1 MGGAVAR
8 GLAQRAEV
16 AGYSLTVSNPSEGKL
31 SALKADYPFLNVT
44 TDNRCAAHLAELII
58 LAVKPSKIRDVI
70 TEIRAEVNT
79 CHQSVASLAA
89 GISLAQLRKWF
100 LRGDGGSD
108 ENMPRLYRV
117 IPNTAATVLESM
129 TFISPAHSESVPDA
143 RVRDVFGALGETALV
158 EEAKLAACTALS
170 SCGLAF
176 AMRYIRAATSGGVEL
191 GLSVSESRD
200 YMLQTLLGAVRM
212 LRASGCHPEEEID
225 RVTTPGGL
233 TIRGLNA
240 MEAHGFTNS
249 VIQGLKASVH

>member
-8 GLAQRAEV
+8 GLAQRAEA

-31 SALKADYPFLNVT
+31 SALKADCPFLNVT
-44 TDNRCAAHLAELII
+44 ADNRRAAHQADLII
-58 LAVKPSKIRDVI
+58 LAVKPWKIRDVI
-70 TEIRAEVNT
+70 TEIRTEVNT
-79 CHQSVASLAA
+79 RRQSVASLAA
-89 GISLAQLRKWF
+89 GISLAQLHAWF
-100 LRGDGGSD
+100 LPEDGSD
-108 ENMPRLYRV
+108 ESMPRLYRV

-129 TFISPAHSESVPDA
+129 TFISPAQLEPGPDA
-143 RVRDVFGALGETALV
+143 CVREVFGALGEAVLV
-158 EEAKLAACTALS
+158 EESKLAACTALS

-176 AMRYIRAATSGGVEL
+176 VMRYIRAAMSGGVEL
-191 GLSVSESRD
+191 GLSVCESRD
-200 YMLQTLLGAVRM
+200 YMLQTMLGAVRM